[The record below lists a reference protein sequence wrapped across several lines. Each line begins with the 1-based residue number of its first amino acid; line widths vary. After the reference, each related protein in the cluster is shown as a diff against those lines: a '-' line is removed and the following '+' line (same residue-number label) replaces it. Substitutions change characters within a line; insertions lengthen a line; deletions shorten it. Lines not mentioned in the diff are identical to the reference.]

1 MKAAYSIA
9 KREVFSYFVS
19 PVAYVVSFVWLVWCG
34 LQYYVLTGMYAGAP
48 ALGASGSPLSAFFG
62 GSVLFF
68 IPLLVF
74 APVLTMRLLAE
85 ERHTGTIEPLLTAP
99 VTAFDVVIGKYAA
112 ALVFWVTLWLPTG
125 IYVWQTSFFGSV
137 DLGAVASSYLG
148 VFGIGLYYMAIG
160 LAMSALAKNQITA
173 ALLTFMVL
181 SVLFVGGLLSFIES
195 FAAQRELIDYISLW
209 GHMQAFSKG
218 IVDTRFLVFDASVA
232 LLFVYLAYRALEG
245 RRWQ

>member
-1 MKAAYSIA
+1 MSAALTIA

-19 PVAYVVSFVWLVWCG
+19 PIAYVVSVVWLVWCG
-34 LQYYVLTGMYAGAP
+34 LQYYVLAGMYAGAP
-48 ALGASGSPLSAFFG
+48 SLGASGSPLSAFFG

-85 ERHTGTIEPLLTAP
+85 ERHTGTLEPLLTAP
-99 VTAFDVVIGKYAA
+99 VTTLDVVLGKYLAA
-112 ALVFWVTLWLPTG
+112 MVFWIALWVPTG
-125 IYVWQTSFFGSV
+125 IYVWQTSFFGSI
-137 DLGAVASSYLG
+137 DYGAVLASYVG
-148 VFGIGLYYMAIG
+148 VLGIGLYYMAIG
-160 LAMSALAKNQITA
+160 LAMSALAKNQIVA
-173 ALLTFMVL
+173 ALLTFMLL
-181 SVLFVGGLLSFIES
+181 SGLFVGGLLSFIES
-195 FAAQRELIDYISLW
+195 FAASRDLFDYVSLW

-232 LLFVYLAYRALEG
+232 FLFVYLAYRALEG